1 MTTAANPATKGQRA
15 LLSFSVEGLPPREE
29 LLLKSLVRLLDHRT
43 HQHWAWK
50 AGQAD
55 LRVVGG
61 QASTATDDPAA
72 AVPVL
77 AIGQPDPQRGGHFLP
92 LPLHADE
99 LEHTLNRLG
108 ALVVHARGLGLAAS
122 DGHIAEN
129 EEFRLLRWP
138 PAALLETPA
147 RVRLATLMTGR
158 PTSLLLLRQRSGL
171 APQDCLDFLADLRR
185 AELLES
191 ARQPAPPAIA
201 VGAAPIMLSTP
212 SAPDSVLPVD
222 SRPQALARDTVQPGL
237 LARIR
242 SRLGL
247 LATGH
252 K

>member
-1 MTTAANPATKGQRA
+1 
-15 LLSFSVEGLPPREE
+15 
-29 LLLKSLVRLLDHRT
+29 
-43 HQHWAWK
+43 
-50 AGQAD
+50 
-55 LRVVGG
+55 
-61 QASTATDDPAA
+61 
-72 AVPVL
+72 
-77 AIGQPDPQRGGHFLP
+77 
-92 LPLHADE
+92 
-99 LEHTLNRLG
+99 
-108 ALVVHARGLGLAAS
+108 
-122 DGHIAEN
+122 
-129 EEFRLLRWP
+129 
-138 PAALLETPA
+138 
-147 RVRLATLMTGR
+147 MTGR

>member
-1 MTTAANPATKGQRA
+1 MTSAATPAIKGQRA

-61 QASTATDDPAA
+61 QASAEADDPAP

-77 AIGQPDPQRGGHFLP
+77 AIGQPDPQRGGHFLA

-99 LEHTLNRLG
+99 LENTLNRLG
-108 ALVVHARGLGLAAS
+108 AMVVHARGLGIAAPDS
-122 DGHIAEN
+122 LIADD

-185 AELLES
+185 SELLEG
-191 ARQPAPPAIA
+191 ARQPAP
-201 VGAAPIMLSTP
+201 AAARPPDALSTP
-212 SAPDSVLPVD
+212 SAPDSVLPLD
-222 SRPQALARDTVQPGL
+222 SRPQALARDPVQPGL

-247 LATGH
+247 LTTGH